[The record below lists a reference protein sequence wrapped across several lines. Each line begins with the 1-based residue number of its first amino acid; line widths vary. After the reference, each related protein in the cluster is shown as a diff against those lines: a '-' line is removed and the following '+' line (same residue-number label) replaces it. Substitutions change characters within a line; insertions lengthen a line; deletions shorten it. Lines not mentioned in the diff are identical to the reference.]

1 MVRQSMFDGAH
12 YETQGILLPTP
23 GDVGSCA
30 ICASEA
36 FPSVEH
42 TCNFFWH
49 PCQKVKTKLISRG
62 KNSYGKLKHVRW
74 GSLRN

>member
-12 YETQGILLPTP
+12 YETEGILLPTP
-23 GDVGSCA
+23 GDVGSYA

-42 TCNFFWH
+42 TCDTCFFSIIL
-49 PCQKVKTKLISRG
+49 LIQ
-62 KNSYGKLKHVRW
+62 NILLYLQI
-74 GSLRN
+74 NP

>member
-42 TCNFFWH
+42 TCNVFWH

-62 KNSYGKLKHVRW
+62 
-74 GSLRN
+74 